1 MQYEVLKGL
10 NAGHMAALE
19 QTKHQMLE
27 LQDKKEELEQESDRI
42 KEEISLW

>member
-1 MQYEVLKGL
+1 MQCEALKGL

-27 LQDKKEELEQESDRI
+27 LQDKKEELEQEGDRI